1 MIMSVSWY
9 VPVRL
14 YKPSP
19 IQTHLRTT
27 VNVCTVD
34 TLEYIPHLIPTIT
47 EEFWGGCK
55 KNIYKKQ
62 NDILNTLIDYVSNIN
77 IKMNIFS

>member
-1 MIMSVSWY
+1 MIMSVGWY

-14 YKPSP
+14 YKPCP

-34 TLEYIPHLIPTIT
+34 TLEYMPHLIPTIA

-62 NDILNTLIDYVSNIN
+62 NDILNTLIN
-77 IKMNIFS
+77 IKMNVYIFS

>member
-1 MIMSVSWY
+1 MIMSVGWY

-14 YKPSP
+14 YKPCP

-34 TLEYIPHLIPTIT
+34 TLEYMPHLIPTIT
-47 EEFWGGCK
+47 EEFWAGCK

-62 NDILNTLIDYVSNIN
+62 NDILNTLINIKIN
-77 IKMNIFS
+77 I

>member
-1 MIMSVSWY
+1 MIMSVGWY

-14 YKPSP
+14 YKPCP

-27 VNVCTVD
+27 VNVYTVD
-34 TLEYIPHLIPTIT
+34 TLEYMPHLIPTIT
-47 EEFWGGCK
+47 EEFGAGCK

-62 NDILNTLIDYVSNIN
+62 NDILNTLINIKIN
-77 IKMNIFS
+77 I

>member
-34 TLEYIPHLIPTIT
+34 TLEYMPHLIPTIT
-47 EEFWGGCK
+47 EEFWGVCK
-55 KNIYKKQ
+55 KNIYKKE
-62 NDILNTLIDYVSNIN
+62 NDILNTLIN
-77 IKMNIFS
+77 IKMNVYIFS